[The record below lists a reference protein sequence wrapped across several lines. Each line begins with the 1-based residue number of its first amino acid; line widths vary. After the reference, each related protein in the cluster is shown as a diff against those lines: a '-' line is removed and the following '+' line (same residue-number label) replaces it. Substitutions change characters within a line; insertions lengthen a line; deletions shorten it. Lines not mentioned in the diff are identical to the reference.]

1 MKGIKREGEKGRG
14 IRKSEWDNACTRLLN
29 ERRCTGRVWKLIC
42 TGWTIATGGLYAWTR
57 VLFFCQKGRNGWNL
71 FKKKKRVLKL
81 IDRSKIA
88 RASNITDLSRLS
100 KKYNG
105 SNKLLYLSSSID
117 HGNKLKREREKKKLK
132 IVKRSTTIAIKKL
145 LFTISTG

>member
-1 MKGIKREGEKGRG
+1 MDET
-14 IRKSEWDNACTRLLN
+14 CL
-29 ERRCTGRVWKLIC
+29 
-42 TGWTIATGGLYAWTR
+42 
-57 VLFFCQKGRNGWNL
+57 
-71 FKKKKRVLKL
+71 KKKKRVLKL

-117 HGNKLKREREKKKLK
+117 HGNKLKRERERKKLK